1 MQMQQTLEIRFLNFE
16 KNDGELMFNRMK
28 DLDLPVELIVWEGAL
43 HAAQTLSKQSAG
55 VNAVPE
61 VTKMIDNYFA
71 DLKEML
77 Q

>member
-1 MQMQQTLEIRFLNFE
+1 MY
-16 KNDGELMFNRMK
+16 NRMK
-28 DLDLPVELIVWEGAL
+28 DLDLPVKLIVWDGAL

>member
-1 MQMQQTLEIRFLNFE
+1 MY
-16 KNDGELMFNRMK
+16 KRMK
-28 DLDLPVELIVWEGAL
+28 DLNLPVELIVWEGAL

-61 VTKMIDNYFA
+61 VTKMIDDYFA
-71 DLKEML
+71 DLKKML